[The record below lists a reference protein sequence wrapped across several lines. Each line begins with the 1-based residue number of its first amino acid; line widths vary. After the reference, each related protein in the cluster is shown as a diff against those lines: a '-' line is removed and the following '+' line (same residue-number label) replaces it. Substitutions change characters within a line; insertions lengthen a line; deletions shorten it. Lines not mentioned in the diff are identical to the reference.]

1 MNPCWDIYDITT
13 TCPNLWDVLGFPGSF
28 PYEPAP
34 WIYFNRT
41 DVQKAINAPLG
52 NWEECSSGV
61 LDKDTSEPSSYT
73 VLPRVIE
80 KNDRTI
86 IGHGMADFI
95 LLVNGTIMA
104 VQNMVS
110 VLLMQATL

>member
-1 MNPCWDIYDITT
+1 
-13 TCPNLWDVLGFPGSF
+13 
-28 PYEPAP
+28 
-34 WIYFNRT
+34 
-41 DVQKAINAPLG
+41 VQKAINAPLQD
-52 NWEECSSGV
+52 WDECTSGI
-61 LDKDTSEPSSYT
+61 LSTDTSEPSSFR

-104 VQNMVS
+104 VQNMVRNIPTIH
-110 VLLMQATL
+110 TLVAC

>member
-1 MNPCWDIYDITT
+1 M
-13 TCPNLWDVLGFPGSF
+13 WDVLGFPGSF
-28 PYEPAP
+28 DYEPAP

-41 DVQKAINAPLG
+41 DVQKAINAPIQE
-52 NWEECSSGV
+52 WDECTAGI
-61 LDKDTSEPSSYT
+61 LNKDTSEPSSYT

-104 VQNMVS
+104 VQNMVRDVHTS
-110 VLLMQATL
+110 